1 MLLDLCQGTAM
12 NLTWHSL
19 LAGALPGVS
28 FQQMK
33 LRVKLGVPHS
43 AQSGLDLEKVKA
55 VFP

>member
-1 MLLDLCQGTAM
+1 M